1 MKKRNILYCIMIVA
15 MMTMSCGGG
24 NKGSVESK
32 IDAEGPQIPN
42 FTALD
47 SAGKEFT
54 QREISNGPAVACFLV
69 SWCLT
74 CGYELVALQE
84 IRDEMANYKIPIVV
98 FSFED
103 PAEFKP
109 LMDSLRVNLPIV
121 KADSALFAG
130 LRIDAI
136 PTRILFSNG
145 REAMRITGAP
155 SFDDEKFRAML
166 RKAVGLPPEG
176 IKATSAKTDS

>member
-1 MKKRNILYCIMIVA
+1 MKQRNILYYIMIAVVL
-15 MMTMSCGGG
+15 TLSCGGG
-24 NKGSVESK
+24 KTGAVESK
-32 IDAEGPQIPN
+32 IEAEGPKIPD
-42 FTALD
+42 FSAFD

-84 IRDEMANYKIPIVV
+84 ISDEMANYKIPIVI

-109 LMDSLRVNLPIV
+109 LLDSLSVNLPIV

-155 SFDDEKFRAML
+155 SFNDEKFRMML

-176 IKATSAKTDS
+176 LKATSAKTDS